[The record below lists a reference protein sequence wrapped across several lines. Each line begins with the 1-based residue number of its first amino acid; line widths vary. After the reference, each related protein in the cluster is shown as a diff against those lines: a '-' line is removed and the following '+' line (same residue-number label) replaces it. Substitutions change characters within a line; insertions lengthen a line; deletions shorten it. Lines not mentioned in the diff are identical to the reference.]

1 VHATN
6 LNPTAEAATRWGLPA
21 EAVRTL
27 GGRLQSCWERYQSCF
42 RTRTR
47 DTSVYAFHYL
57 SGQLRLETGRT
68 FAHLARVAGVAE
80 QNLQHFMSQSPW
92 RAQTVYRQVQAELAA
107 LPDLDP
113 AQGVL
118 LLDES
123 AVERAGTGSVGAA
136 RQHNGRLGKIEVS
149 QVGVF
154 LAYVHGSLW
163 TWVEGELFLPEHW
176 FSPAWEARRQ
186 QVGVPTDRR
195 FATKIELGWQLIQ
208 RVAAGPLTFAAVVAD
223 ALYGASEWLRA
234 QLDWAGLPYL
244 LDVPADTRVYLTA
257 PEAVARQVKQGP
269 QRRAPPDR
277 VVRWAGET
285 YRVETVAQRPETAWQ
300 RVRVRVRTT
309 ERGYLEDEFAALPVW
324 TEREGI
330 LTAEVLVLRRE
341 GNGRVSYAL
350 GNLPPDTPL
359 SRLAGLK
366 CQRYFVERAIQ
377 DAKSEAG
384 WDELAA
390 QKYRAWEHHLALT
403 VLASWFVAETKWEWS
418 RQYARDPALL
428 EQFEVEVL
436 PALSMANVRTLLRA
450 TLPLPQLSVEAATAQ
465 VVQHLVKPDPGK
477 EQPSPVSTQ

>member
-1 VHATN
+1 
-6 LNPTAEAATRWGLPA
+6 L
-21 EAVRTL
+21 
-27 GGRLQSCWERYQSCF
+27 
-42 RTRTR
+42 
-47 DTSVYAFHYL
+47 HYL

-68 FAHLARVAGVAE
+68 FAHLARLAGVAE
-80 QNLQHFMSQSPW
+80 QNLQHFMSHSPW
-92 RAQTVYRQVQAELAA
+92 QAQAVYRQVQAELAA

-113 AQGVL
+113 AHGVL

-154 LAYVHGSLW
+154 LAYVNGPLW

-186 QVGVPTDRR
+186 QVGVPPERR

-208 RVAAGPLTFAAVVAD
+208 RVAAGPLTFTTVVAD
-223 ALYGASEWLRA
+223 ALYGASEWFRA
-234 QLDWAGLPYL
+234 HLDWAGLAYL
-244 LDVPADTRVYLTA
+244 VDVPADTRVHLTV

-269 QRRAPPDR
+269 HRQTPPERAVTWR
-277 VVRWAGET
+277 GET
-285 YRVETVAQRPETAWQ
+285 LRVDAVARRSETAWQ
-300 RVRVRVRTT
+300 RVRVRAT
-309 ERGYLEDEFAALPVW
+309 ERGYLEEEFAALPVW

-330 LTAEVLVLRRE
+330 LTAEVLVLRRA

-350 GNLPPDTPL
+350 GNLPPETPL
-359 SRLAGLK
+359 AQLAGLK

-384 WDELAA
+384 WAELAA

-403 VLASWFVAETKWEWS
+403 VLASWFVAETKWEWA
-418 RQYARDPALL
+418 RQYARDPALR

-450 TLPLPQLSVEAATAQ
+450 TLPLPQLSVEEATTQ
-465 VVQHLVKPDPGK
+465 VIQHLVNRTRARSSRLRSRRNSHAPP
-477 EQPSPVSTQ
+477 